1 LHVLPALLAG
11 RNRARHAVM
20 PSAVVA
26 ALVAAG
32 LGERNLHGTLDLND
46 AGRRYIAKNNLS
58 TNKIEKH
65 RKIEKHQ
72 Q

>member
-1 LHVLPALLAG
+1 
-11 RNRARHAVM
+11 M

-26 ALVAAG
+26 GLVAAG
-32 LGERNLHGTLDLND
+32 LGEGNLHGTLDLND
-46 AGRRYIAKNNLS
+46 TGRRYIAENNLS
-58 TNKIEKH
+58 TNNIEKH